1 MSNNDKPKHVSSL
14 LDLFTKDE
22 ILKRAQLERE
32 KSYDIRTIFEQME
45 LDLIASMRRAFY
57 FHQAEQIKEGFEWEQ
72 WQLTKLREIE
82 KYRKRNKAL
91 VESYNKPIQD
101 AIDRELKQSYTK
113 GEGRIKQFINKL
125 KHLFNKKVAKQQSIM
140 LPSDTSSAQPL
151 RDYIAKAT
159 GMPKKIPPETNFFGV
174 NDKKLEALMKSVN
187 KDLEKA
193 QYSVLRK
200 MDDVYRQ
207 TIFKSQLY
215 MQGGAKTLYQAI
227 DMATKDFL
235 DKGINSIVYA
245 DGKRVNIASYAEMAL
260 RTASHRA
267 TLLGEG
273 KKRDEWGLHLI
284 VVSAHANTCPK
295 CEKWQ
300 GKILIDD
307 VFSSGSKSDGDYP
320 LLSEAIKAGLLHPN
334 CRHTLITYFPDITQ
348 LPTVPD
354 GEDAIKT
361 YEAEQK
367 QRAYERKIRKWKRYM
382 EGSLDNDNAKTA
394 EQKVAYYEKALREH
408 LKEHPQLRRNQQR
421 EKIYGTTAV
430 NKVRSLKSNNGN
442 AKIEEVREYI
452 KSGQQ
457 PLNIEV
463 GKQGKHMLDHPNYI
477 DGRSYLTISV
487 EEAQKLINQYA
498 GTGDIVQTKNGD
510 WAKKESIAH
519 NKEIGVCI
527 NNITGEKT
535 STNKFKIHYSKKGTH
550 IVPTVKGSEK

>member
-22 ILKRAQLERE
+22 ILKRAQLERD
-32 KSYDIRTIFEQME
+32 KSYDIRAIFEQME

-57 FHQAEQIKEGFEWEQ
+57 FHQAEQIKEGFDWEQ

-91 VESYNKPIQD
+91 VEAYNKPIQD

-273 KKRDEWGLHLI
+273 KKRDEWGLHLV

-300 GKILIDD
+300 GKMLIDD
-307 VFSSGSKSDGDYP
+307 VFSNGSKADGDYP
-320 LLSEAIKAGLLHPN
+320 LVSEAIKTGLLHPN

-367 QRAYERKIRKWKRYM
+367 QRHLERQIRKWKRK
-382 EGSLDNDNAKTA
+382 GIGLLDSENSEDAKR
-394 EQKVAYYEKALREH
+394 KVSYYEKLLREH
-408 LKEHPQLRRNQQR
+408 LIEHPQLRRNRDR
-421 EKIYGTTAV
+421 EK
-430 NKVRSLKSNNGN
+430 VR
-442 AKIEEVREYI
+442 I
-452 KSGQQ
+452 
-457 PLNIEV
+457 
-463 GKQGKHMLDHPNYI
+463 
-477 DGRSYLTISV
+477 
-487 EEAQKLINQYA
+487 
-498 GTGDIVQTKNGD
+498 
-510 WAKKESIAH
+510 
-519 NKEIGVCI
+519 
-527 NNITGEKT
+527 
-535 STNKFKIHYSKKGTH
+535 
-550 IVPTVKGSEK
+550 